1 MPEVPPQD
9 NCEVCKECYGS
20 VLKVIVANPYV
31 AGIFMGIPSYVALSG
46 LNWMGSIFTYVSMS
60 GGAMYSYYTLLGITL
75 GFWLLELA
83 SIYYML
89 PNVLAFCAFCH
100 SAVGSWWLVNFVIMM
115 CIGWHYVPIMLIFY
129 AFIAILSPA
138 IIWHLTGDIIRAY
151 KDKMLEDIALM
162 NATASSARPSA
173 SGAYNSFNDVE
184 AGAGSESGSAK

>member
-1 MPEVPPQD
+1 MPEIPQD
-9 NCEVCKECYGS
+9 NCEPCKECYGI
-20 VLKVIVANPYV
+20 VLKGIVANPYI
-31 AGIFMGIPSYVALSG
+31 AGVFMGIPSYVALSG
-46 LNWMGSIFTYVSMS
+46 LNWMGSVFSYVSMS

-151 KDKMLEDIALM
+151 KDKMLEDIAVL
-162 NATASSARPSA
+162 NASASSRASA

-184 AGAGSESGSAK
+184 AGAGSGSGSAK

>member
-9 NCEVCKECYGS
+9 NCEVCKDCYGT
-20 VLKVIVANPYV
+20 VLKGIVANRYV

-46 LNWMGSIFTYVSMS
+46 LNWMGSVFMYVSMN

-75 GFWLLELA
+75 SFWLLELA

-100 SAVGSWWLVNFVIMM
+100 NAVGSWWLVNFVIMM
-115 CIGWHYVPIMLIFY
+115 CIGWHYVPIYIIFY
-129 AFIAILSPA
+129 AFIGILSPA

-151 KDKMLEDIALM
+151 KDKMLEDIAVL
-162 NATASSARPSA
+162 NASVSSPR
-173 SGAYNSFNDVE
+173 AYNSFNDVE
-184 AGAGSESGSAK
+184 TGAAK